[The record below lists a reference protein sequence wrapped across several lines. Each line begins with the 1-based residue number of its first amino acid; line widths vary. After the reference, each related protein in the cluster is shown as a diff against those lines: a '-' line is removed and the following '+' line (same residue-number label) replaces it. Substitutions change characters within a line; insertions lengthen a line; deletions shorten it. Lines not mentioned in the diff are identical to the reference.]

1 MQWNR
6 TASRLLMLLVVAVCG
21 YLLFSVPPKIL
32 EQYEVVKEMGSVWV
46 YLYFGTV
53 GLGAAI
59 LLGTVGWILWKLFA
73 STRRKKRRQAE
84 RSRNPSE
91 MTRDQLERE
100 ISDNLATVDEL
111 NQDVG
116 VSDELR
122 AEIQSLVDQVQ
133 QKRTQLTLEIV
144 AFGTISSG
152 KSSLLNALA
161 GREVFATDV
170 QGGTTIKRNEIPWPG
185 VDRVLLVDTP
195 GLGEPDGEQQTVTA
209 ADAAKNADIVLVVV
223 DGPLRE
229 SEFDLLSRLAVMEK
243 RVMICLNKEDWYDD
257 EAKSSLL
264 GQLTEQVA
272 KFVDAKDIVA
282 VRSRA
287 TVRKRTRLLADGTE
301 SEEEVEVLPDIAPLA
316 RGMMAIVK
324 RNGQDLLLAN
334 LLLQSRGLVGEAKEK
349 VQSALDRRA
358 WATVDKYTWAAA
370 GAAAL
375 TPLPAV
381 DLLTGAAI
389 STKLVVDLAQLYRQ
403 EVTFDTAKT
412 LLQQLGK
419 YLAGFLGVTLA
430 GTTLTA
436 GIASLLK
443 SIPGAGTI
451 AGGLLQ
457 GIVQAII
464 TRWIGAVFVAY
475 FKNEM
480 REPDGGMASLARREW
495 ERVTSFN
502 ELRKLVL
509 TARQKLTGSDNEEDD
524 A

>member
-1 MQWNR
+1 
-6 TASRLLMLLVVAVCG
+6 
-21 YLLFSVPPKIL
+21 
-32 EQYEVVKEMGSVWV
+32 
-46 YLYFGTV
+46 
-53 GLGAAI
+53 
-59 LLGTVGWILWKLFA
+59 
-73 STRRKKRRQAE
+73 
-84 RSRNPSE
+84 
-91 MTRDQLERE
+91 
-100 ISDNLATVDEL
+100 
-111 NQDVG
+111 
-116 VSDELR
+116 
-122 AEIQSLVDQVQ
+122 
-133 QKRTQLTLEIV
+133 
-144 AFGTISSG
+144 
-152 KSSLLNALA
+152 
-161 GREVFATDV
+161 
-170 QGGTTIKRNEIPWPG
+170 
-185 VDRVLLVDTP
+185 
-195 GLGEPDGEQQTVTA
+195 
-209 ADAAKNADIVLVVV
+209 
-223 DGPLRE
+223 
-229 SEFDLLSRLAVMEK
+229 
-243 RVMICLNKEDWYDD
+243 
-257 EAKSSLL
+257 
-264 GQLTEQVA
+264 
-272 KFVDAKDIVA
+272 
-282 VRSRA
+282 
-287 TVRKRTRLLADGTE
+287 VRKRTRLLADGTE

-509 TARQKLTGSDNEEDD
+509 TAR
-524 A
+524 